1 MPSFDKIAE
10 LLALTNALGSGNF
23 RDTQAK
29 AMQLGT
35 MANAAR
41 LPMDLAQQQQQ
52 MTMQPQMDQARL
64 AEMQATTQARTMA
77 NVEGMQQGLQS
88 GLRSPLEAAGINFQG
103 FPQPI
108 SPEEAMMALQ
118 LVQQNQPFPPE
129 LDQKLQYDPRLNA
142 LLRGLQQQ
150 Q

>member
-52 MTMQPQMDQARL
+52 TTMQPQMDQARL
-64 AEMQATTQARTMA
+64 AQMNAMTQAQTME
-77 NVEGMQQGLQS
+77 NVGGMQQGLQS

-108 SPEEAMMALQ
+108 SG
-118 LVQQNQPFPPE
+118 V
-129 LDQKLQYDPRLNA
+129 
-142 LLRGLQQQ
+142 
-150 Q
+150 